1 MPASIDQTS
10 YQSSQSNIN
19 ALQGP
24 LASLYRNNNKLDTIL
39 QYPSD
44 LGSPTKNHYVKFW
57 VKQIIPQN
65 ATVTTT
71 TTNESVKSGTIAQ
84 PGTGQTLG
92 TFNIQPQQTK
102 PVACISLYMPDTLNA
117 TYNASYDE
125 LSLTNELGKNLGN
138 LQAISNFLG
147 GAGKN
152 KNSASGVASDASVNY
167 GTSKVLGNIASVAG
181 ADAQGISDINLQGGG
196 FTVNPQLQVLYR
208 GIGFRQFQL
217 SFLFTPASHDEA
229 LTVNK
234 IIAAFKYHFAPDLLT
249 ASQSDNGM
257 FFIPPSYFS
266 VEFMINN
273 QENVYLPKYGDCVLA
288 DIDVNYAPNGFAAH
302 TDGAPVQTQLNLV
315 FKEIEIV
322 TKGKLQ
328 AGYNIATSDGSS
340 GSIGGLR

>member
-1 MPASIDQTS
+1 
-10 YQSSQSNIN
+10 
-19 ALQGP
+19 
-24 LASLYRNNNKLDTIL
+24 LDTIL

-71 TTNESVKSGTIAQ
+71 TTNESAKAQ

-92 TFNIQPQQTK
+92 GFNIQPQQTK

-138 LQAISNFLG
+138 LQAIGTFLG
-147 GAGKN
+147 VGKD
-152 KNSASGVASDASVNY
+152 KNSASNAASKAAVNY
-167 GTSKVLGNIASVAG
+167 GTSKVLGNITGIVPG

-328 AGYNIATSDGSS
+328 AGYNNATSDGSS